1 MISMDNLNTLLFVG
15 GLTTILFFVLV
26 IGLYLLFVL
35 GLYGLAKTERTGN
48 EWFAFIPVLQLYIIG
63 KILRELRAGS
73 FTIPKLELVLPL
85 APFAVMIVDKILSAI
100 PAAGGLLSLL
110 LNIVYIVFSI
120 MITYNFYKR
129 YCGGK
134 AAIMT
139 VLSVIFFFMGPIY
152 VFSMRDSKPL

>member
-1 MISMDNLNTLLFVG
+1 MISMENLNTLLFVG
-15 GLTTILFFVLV
+15 GLTTILFFILV
-26 IGLYLLFVL
+26 IGLYVLFVL
-35 GLYGLAKTERTGN
+35 GLYGLARTERTGN

-73 FTIPKLELVLPL
+73 FTVPKLELVLPL
-85 APFAVMIVDKILSAI
+85 APFAVMIVDKILNAI
-100 PAAGGLLSLL
+100 PAVGGLLSLL

>member
-1 MISMDNLNTLLFVG
+1 MENLNTVLFVG

-26 IGLYLLFVL
+26 IGLYVLFVL
-35 GLYGLAKTERTGN
+35 GLYSLAKTERTGN

-63 KILRELRAGS
+63 KILRELRAGA
-73 FTIPKLELVLPL
+73 FTVPKLELVLPL

>member
-1 MISMDNLNTLLFVG
+1 MENLNTLLFVG
-15 GLTTILFFVLV
+15 GLTTILFFILV
-26 IGLYLLFVL
+26 IGLYVLFVL
-35 GLYGLAKTERTGN
+35 GLYGLARTERTGN

-73 FTIPKLELVLPL
+73 FTVPKLELVLPL
-85 APFAVMIVDKILSAI
+85 APFAVMIVDKILNAI
-100 PAAGGLLSLL
+100 PAVGGLLSLL